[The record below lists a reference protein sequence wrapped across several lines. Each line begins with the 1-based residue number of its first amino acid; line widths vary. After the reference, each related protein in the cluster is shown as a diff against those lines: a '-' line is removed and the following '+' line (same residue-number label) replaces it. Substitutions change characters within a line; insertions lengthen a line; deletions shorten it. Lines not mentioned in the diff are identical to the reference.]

1 MSKTLLI
8 VESPNKIATIKKYLG
23 ADYIVKASVGHIRD
37 LPATDMGLDENLN
50 PLYVDTKPDVIKSL
64 RTSAK
69 AASQVIVMTDD
80 DREGEAIG
88 WHILEVLNLGD
99 NYKRCATNDLSKDG
113 ILKALNSPRKINR
126 NFVRAQ
132 ETRRVLDRLVG
143 FKVSK
148 VTNQLLSLPSAG
160 RVQSPAL
167 MLVVERQEQIDKFGK
182 VAYLDLQLTHPG
194 ENGTWVSK
202 LDTKRIIESGIAD
215 NYLSPQQYDDENKP
229 KPRHIAN
236 AKFMNA
242 IQNEV
247 FRRGHLSVENF
258 SQTVSKTK
266 SHPPFTTALLLK
278 SASSTLN
285 LSITKTM
292 EVAQKLFEKALIT
305 YHRTDSTNF
314 EPDSIK
320 LIRDFISKWQASKG
334 SSKYL
339 SPQVNRFKTGDSA
352 QEGHEPIRP
361 TDLNLD
367 INTIH
372 DPIERSL
379 YQLIFCRAIASQMS
393 DAEFYKTEVLLDSG
407 FAIGGIP
414 VKFTTTGRVQTF
426 DGWMVVNRELTELDE
441 HNDKVA
447 EQIIPDL
454 FKDQSI
460 QVLNSEVLK
469 KQTKPPSR
477 YTEASLVT
485 ELERKG
491 IGRPSTYASIFKTL
505 YSRPYI
511 KADDRFLSPLQN
523 GKNLIANLKGHFQF
537 LNYGYTVS
545 IENEIDKVEAGHSSY
560 EAIIPKIN
568 ADLELEIESF
578 RNAVK
583 SKIRFCKCPNCSQ
596 ESLLQKTS
604 AKKFKYWICTT
615 EGCETSYPD
624 EDNNPN
630 YDYKPPEVSNYD
642 CPKCKTQK
650 LTLSKEKSTSNDR
663 WFYCNK
669 ECNFIARAVPDNTQQ
684 SKFRLED
691 LYQCP
696 ACNKSHLAKRRIGH
710 NELPPIWVCN
720 DSDRCKTFIDDLN
733 GKPDIESYMRNYQ
746 RDHTH
751 QCPKCKSG
759 YLALH
764 SKGNSSWWSCSNKCK
779 GNIKDDKGVPN
790 ITEYEKKEAEKS
802 LLLDCPNCE
811 TGKLVLCRNK
821 PKFRCTNSTAKG
833 TQKCMTFIEMDNSG
847 QPDLDNYL
855 KHKGEYSSHGGLNY
869 HLCPKCNAA
878 LSMNKA
884 SHLLTCPNGHEYHA
898 LSDGAPDINE
908 LKNMQK
914 RPYI

>member
-50 PLYVDTKPDVIKSL
+50 PLYVDTKPDVISSL
-64 RTSAK
+64 RNSAK
-69 AASQVIVMTDD
+69 TASQVIVMTDD

-88 WHILEVLNLGD
+88 WHIVEVLNLGD
-99 NYKRCATNDLSKDG
+99 NYIRCATNDLSKDG
-113 ILKALNSPRKINR
+113 IHKALNSPRKINR

-182 VAYLDLQLTHPG
+182 IAYLELELTHPG
-194 ENGTWVSK
+194 ENGTWVSR
-202 LDTKRIIESGIAD
+202 LDTKRIIESGIAE
-215 NYLSPQQYDDENKP
+215 NYLSPLQYDDENKP

-247 FRRGHLSVENF
+247 FRRGHLTVENF

-292 EVAQKLFEKALIT
+292 DVAQKLFEKALIT

-320 LIRDFISKWQASKG
+320 LIRDFISKWQESKG
-334 SSKYL
+334 STKYL
-339 SPQVNRFKTGDSA
+339 SPKVNRFKTGDSA

-361 TDLNLD
+361 TNFNLD

-393 DAEFYKTEVLLDSG
+393 DAEFYKTEVVLDSG

-414 VKFTTTGRVQTF
+414 VKFITTGRVQTF
-426 DGWMVVNRELTELDE
+426 DGWMVVNKELADLEE
-441 HNDKVA
+441 HNVKTL
-447 EQIIPDL
+447 EQTIPDL

-460 QVLNSEVLK
+460 QVLNSDVLK
-469 KQTKPPSR
+469 RQTKPPSR

-511 KADDRFLSPLQN
+511 KTDNRFLSPLQN

-537 LNYGYTVS
+537 LDYGYTVS

-560 EAIIPKIN
+560 ESIIPKIN
-568 ADLELEIESF
+568 ADLDLEIESF
-578 RNAVK
+578 KKAVK
-583 SKIRFCKCPNCSQ
+583 LNIRFCKCPNCDQ
-596 ESLLQKTS
+596 ESMIQKTS
-604 AKKFKYWICTT
+604 TKKFKYWICTT
-615 EGCETSYPD
+615 EKCETSFPD
-624 EDNNPN
+624 ENNSPN
-630 YDYKPPEVSNYD
+630 YSYKPPEVSDYD

-650 LTLSKEKSTSNDR
+650 LTLSKEKPNTSDR
-663 WFYCNK
+663 WYYCNK
-669 ECNFIARAVPDNTQQ
+669 KCNFIARAIPDNTQQ
-684 SKFRLED
+684 SNFRLES
-691 LYQCP
+691 LHKCP
-696 ACNKSHLAKRRIGH
+696 ACNKDYLAKRRVNH
-710 NELPPIWVCN
+710 KELPPIWVCN
-720 DSDRCKTFIDDLN
+720 DSKHCKTFIDDLN
-733 GKPDIESYMRNYQ
+733 DKPDIESFNRKYQ

-751 QCPKCKSG
+751 KCPKCKTG
-759 YLALH
+759 YLQYH
-764 SKGNSSWWSCSNKCK
+764 SKGKDCWWSCSKKCQC
-779 GNIKDDKGVPN
+779 NISDDNGIPN
-790 ITEYEKKEAEKS
+790 FADYERKEAEKA
-802 LLLDCPNCE
+802 LLMDCPNCE
-811 TGKLVLCRNK
+811 TGKLVLCQNK
-821 PKFRCTNSTAKG
+821 PKFRCSNSSAKG
-833 TQKCMTFIEMDNSG
+833 ARKCMTFIEMNKAG
-847 QPDLDNYL
+847 QPDLEKYLQNNGDN
-855 KHKGEYSSHGGLNY
+855 SSHGGLNY
-869 HLCPKCNAA
+869 HLCPKCKTA

-884 SHLLTCPNGHEYHA
+884 THLLTCLNGHEYHA
-898 LSDGAPDINE
+898 RSDGSPDIDE
-908 LKNMQK
+908 LKNLQK
-914 RPYI
+914 KPYI